1 MDPSLISARSQL
13 LAIDVP
19 ELPDEAETAHQQSHL
34 QQDKRLGLDWLLSS
48 IYLRDDLLLHQIDTH
63 GWGKGPFNST
73 Q

>member
-34 QQDKRLGLDWLLSS
+34 QHDKRLGLD
-48 IYLRDDLLLHQIDTH
+48 
-63 GWGKGPFNST
+63 
-73 Q
+73 